1 MLKSRVKYLLPSTL
15 VTLVLFPGCT
25 ATPSRLAGPSSPA
38 AASTKPEPAGDDL
51 QAAMDKLQTAIE
63 NPPAPFHASF
73 KKSDSDGFSYQCEA
87 DISDKGITGQQTDVS
102 PATHIGTDT
111 FPASTRTRELNG
123 VPYKSP
129 QWQTAYGGIVMAYM
143 NGHIRDAQEGV
154 KYAGDEQTGGYD
166 ARRYDFDLT
175 GVDATIKRAM
185 ALGNHLGMRQ
195 TKDYNV
201 KGSAW
206 IAKNDGRMVKFQFD
220 NIMTFNDG
228 TSSTTHYEG
237 AVTKK

>member
-1 MLKSRVKYLLPSTL
+1 
-15 VTLVLFPGCT
+15 
-25 ATPSRLAGPSSPA
+25 
-38 AASTKPEPAGDDL
+38 
-51 QAAMDKLQTAIE
+51 MDKLQTAIE